1 MIAKLITKSKITGDF
16 FNNDFFYSLTYSDEH
31 IIAALARISKGKG
44 SETISEDP
52 LKLIEYLLINQ
63 HWSPFEMIDYTFFIE
78 TSIAISKQ
86 LIRHRSFVFQELSR
100 RYSKRNIFFE
110 DIEIENNEK
119 NKECQEIIKN
129 IEDLTIKA
137 YGELLENDVDYEQAR
152 FLLPQHT
159 QTHLYMKGSLR
170 SWLTFL
176 LQRDTKL
183 AQKEIRIIAADI
195 KNELR
200 NHVPNIIE
208 IFYNINKDVFSK

>member
-1 MIAKLITKSKITGDF
+1 MISKLVTKSKITGDF
-16 FNNDFFYSLTYSDEH
+16 FNNDFLNSLKYPDEH
-31 IIAALARISKGKG
+31 IIAALARISKMQ
-44 SETISEDP
+44 SSDRITEDP
-52 LKLIEYLLINQ
+52 FRLIEYLLINQ

-100 RYSKRNIFFE
+100 RYTKRNIFFE

-119 NKECQEIIKN
+119 NKKCQEIIKN

-137 YGELLENDVDYEQAR
+137 YNELLENDVDYEQAR

-159 QTHLYMKGSLR
+159 QTLMYMKGSLR

-200 NHVPNIIE
+200 KHVPNIIE
-208 IFYNINKDVFSK
+208 IFYNINKDVFNK